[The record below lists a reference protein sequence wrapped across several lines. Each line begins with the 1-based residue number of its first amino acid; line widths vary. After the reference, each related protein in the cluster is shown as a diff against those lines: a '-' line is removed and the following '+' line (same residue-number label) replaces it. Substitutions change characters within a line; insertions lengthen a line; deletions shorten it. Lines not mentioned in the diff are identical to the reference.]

1 MNNLTQ
7 FSKDEV
13 QAAIQVA
20 WNSLIDFS
28 ILTHHQYENNWH
40 HEVTA
45 TELEKVER
53 GEIDRLMLFLPPRY
67 GKSQLASINLPAWA
81 LGRNPRREIITSS
94 YSADLAQDFGSKT
107 RTLVESEQY
116 RAIFN
121 VQLRQDDRSKAKWLT
136 QEGGAYTSV
145 GIGGAITGRGADLL
159 IIDDP
164 IKNREEAES
173 KTYRDKV
180 WNWYTSTAYT
190 RLEKNGAV
198 ILILTRWHVDDIAG
212 RILASEEA
220 YRWNI
225 VNLPAIAEQDEQYR
239 KKGEPLWESKYNLE
253 ALESIKRVIGTYDWA
268 SLYQQK
274 PILSENQEFNPHFF
288 KARSQEE
295 VDRLNTRNFL
305 TIDTAISQKS
315 YADFTGFCDNA
326 VDGENFWNLKA
337 WRMKLGPKE
346 LIDYL
351 FTLYDRRRYEK
362 IGIEKTIYLQVIKPF
377 LDDEMR
383 KRNKFL
389 PIVEL
394 QHNQVQK
401 EIRIRSLLPRYEA
414 GSIFHIDG
422 ACRDLEEEALMFP
435 QGIHDDVIDATAYQT
450 QIAEAPQGEKIQI
463 LATLQERTLV
473 NNVTL
478 DAGI

>member
-1 MNNLTQ
+1 M
-7 FSKDEV
+7 
-13 QAAIQVA
+13 
-20 WNSLIDFS
+20 
-28 ILTHHQYENNWH
+28 
-40 HEVTA
+40 
-45 TELEKVER
+45 
-53 GEIDRLMLFLPPRY
+53 
-67 GKSQLASINLPAWA
+67 
-81 LGRNPRREIITSS
+81 
-94 YSADLAQDFGSKT
+94 
-107 RTLVESEQY
+107 
-116 RAIFN
+116 
-121 VQLRQDDRSKAKWLT
+121 
-136 QEGGAYTSV
+136 
-145 GIGGAITGRGADLL
+145 
-159 IIDDP
+159 
-164 IKNREEAES
+164 
-173 KTYRDKV
+173 

-435 QGIHDDVIDATAYQT
+435 QEYTMT
-450 QIAEAPQGEKIQI
+450 
-463 LATLQERTLV
+463 
-473 NNVTL
+473 
-478 DAGI
+478 